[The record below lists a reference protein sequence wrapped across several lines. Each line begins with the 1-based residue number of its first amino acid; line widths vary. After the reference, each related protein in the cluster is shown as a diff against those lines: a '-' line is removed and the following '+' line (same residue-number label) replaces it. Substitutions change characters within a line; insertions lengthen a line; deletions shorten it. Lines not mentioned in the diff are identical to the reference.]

1 MAEHE
6 NTPGHSGAGMPEK
19 PSGLPTRRELH
30 AKRAEATT
38 TPTTASETEAVEA
51 TERVSLFKRR
61 LPSDADG
68 QAAGSAAASANA
80 RSAKSADFADAPAED
95 TKTPVWA
102 TREATSTQRKEEPV
116 APKGGN
122 KAKKQQ
128 KKPSWGKR
136 ILKGTLLT
144 GLVGFTLGIIAFV
157 IAYASIKVPEPGEF
171 ALAQNTTVY
180 YSDGETQLGTFGE
193 LNRTII
199 DPATLP
205 KHVGHAVVASEDRS
219 FYTNSGIDL
228 WSIGR
233 AAYNNLKGGP
243 LQGGSTLSQQYVE
256 RYYLD
261 TTTGYLGKVKEAI
274 LALKINRQQSKDEI
288 LGNYLNTI
296 YFGRGAYGI
305 EEASQRYFGHPA
317 TELTISEAAL
327 LSGIIPAPS
336 AWDPAISPDI
346 AKQRWERVLNLMV
359 EDGWI
364 TEAERKAA
372 VFPQVI
378 EPKTSLSFA
387 GPQGYL
393 MQQIRTELVQK
404 GGFTEEQINTGGYKI
419 VSTIDKEAQE
429 QALRAVS
436 EIPEGHSENLRVALS
451 AVDPRTGE
459 IVAEYAGADYQK
471 LQSNSVT
478 QDYAMAGST
487 MKPLGLM
494 GYIAEGG
501 TINDVYNANSGIQ
514 IKDSRTGQLSPPIR
528 NYDDISYG
536 FVNLRFST
544 ARSANTSFLGMND
557 AMGPEKTVAAAK
569 RLGFTDDVIGLE
581 DNLNNVLG
589 SVAVHNIDL
598 TRAYSTFASGGI
610 RTTPHI
616 VRQVFDGQ
624 GDIIYTASTE
634 GERVYSSEDVSEIL
648 PALKDATISGT
659 GVKASFLGRPVAGK
673 TGTSEDTKSAQFVAF
688 IPQLVTTVSFYQV
701 GPNGEQESITPWNG
715 LREVTGS
722 SIPGDVWLSFM
733 KGIVHKYEVADF
745 DWYVAQHRQTKFKK
759 HAFVAPDPKKEEE
772 KKEEKPKE
780 EKPKEETPTE
790 PEKPIEELKPEQPQ
804 DPKPPIAPE
813 PVIPP
818 PSDPNEKDS

>member
-1 MAEHE
+1 MADHE
-6 NTPGHSGAGMPEK
+6 TTPAESGAPTPEK

-30 AKRAEATT
+30 AKRAEV
-38 TPTTASETEAVEA
+38 TPTPATASETEAVEV
-51 TERVSLFKRR
+51 TERVSLFQRR
-61 LPSDADG
+61 LPVETGSAV
-68 QAAGSAAASANA
+68 AGSVTSAV
-80 RSAKSADFADAPAED
+80 RSSGVKDSEATNVADDDA
-95 TKTPVWA
+95 KTPVWA
-102 TREATSTQRKEEPV
+102 AREATSTQRKEETV
-116 APKGGN
+116 APKAGN

-199 DPATLP
+199 DSTTLP
-205 KHVGHAVVASEDRS
+205 KYVGHAVVASEDRT

-228 WSIGR
+228 WGITR
-233 AAYNNLKGGP
+233 AVYNNLKGGP

-261 TTTGYLGKVKEAI
+261 TTTGYLGKLKEAI

-317 TELTISEAAL
+317 KELTISEAAM

-346 AKQRWERVLNLMV
+346 AKKRWERVLNLMV

-364 TEAERKAA
+364 TDAERKAA
-372 VFPQVI
+372 VFPTVI

-419 VSTIDKEAQE
+419 ISTIDKEAQE

-436 EIPEGHSENLRVALS
+436 EIPAGHSENLRVALS

-514 IKDSRTGQLSPPIR
+514 IKDSRTGQLTPPIR
-528 NYDDISYG
+528 NYADISYG

-557 AMGPEKTVAAAK
+557 AMGPEKTVEAAK

-598 TRAYSTFASGGI
+598 TRVYSTFASGGI

-624 GDIIYTASTE
+624 GDIIYTASKE

-648 PALKDATISGT
+648 PALKDATINGT
-659 GVKASFLGRPVAGK
+659 GAKASFLGRPVAGK

-745 DWYVAQHRQTKFKK
+745 DWYVPQQRKTKFTK
-759 HAFVAPDPKKEEE
+759 HAYVAPEPKKEEE
-772 KKEEKPKE
+772 KKE

-804 DPKPPIAPE
+804 EPKPPISPE
-813 PVIPP
+813 PSIPP